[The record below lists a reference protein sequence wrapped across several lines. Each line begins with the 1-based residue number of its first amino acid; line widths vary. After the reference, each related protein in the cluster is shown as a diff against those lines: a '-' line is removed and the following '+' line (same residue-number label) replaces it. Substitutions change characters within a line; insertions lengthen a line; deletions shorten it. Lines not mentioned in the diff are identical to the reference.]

1 MALRLLKHVLKQ
13 VIYEFFPQIR
23 TLLIQNFHL
32 ILLSFELRIGAKIL
46 LGTWPPVL
54 PMFQMGLER
63 DQFAED
69 MKLSDGS
76 MMKIEKIYP
85 LDATFDTQGN
95 ELLLI
100 QTPLSQ

>member
-1 MALRLLKHVLKQ
+1 
-13 VIYEFFPQIR
+13 
-23 TLLIQNFHL
+23 
-32 ILLSFELRIGAKIL
+32 
-46 LGTWPPVL
+46 
-54 PMFQMGLER
+54 MFQMGLER

-95 ELLLI
+95 EILLI
-100 QTPLSQ
+100 QTQLSW